1 MQGITEAYVV
11 ALIFKDELKGAKMT
25 KEVRFYCGCYALY
38 EHNNAQ
44 LSATA
49 EPNCFAQPQFVDL
62 HQPKPW
68 HLEFS
73 VS

>member
-1 MQGITEAYVV
+1 
-11 ALIFKDELKGAKMT
+11 MT